1 MGFIIGIDLG
11 TTNSAVAIIDDG
23 SPRIIPNRNGAP
35 VTPSVVG
42 IVEEDGKT
50 RLLVGE
56 EAKRQLLLHPEQT
69 VAEIKRSM
77 GTDYRASLLGREY
90 TAQEI
95 SAVILKNLKQE
106 VELFL
111 DEPVTDAVITVPAY
125 FQDVQRQ
132 ATKDAGE
139 IAGLNVRRIIN
150 EPTAAAL
157 AYDVDRR
164 SDQVLLVYDLG
175 GGTFDVSIIE
185 VNPGIMEVIA
195 TTGDSHLGGT
205 DFDRRIMDWVLEWF
219 EGEYGIDLRKDP
231 VAMQQL
237 KQASEEAKIELSSSH
252 KAVIEVPAIAS
263 KDSKVINISKEIT
276 RSTLE
281 GLIKDLLARTMD
293 FTNQALEDAELTPQ
307 EISQILLV
315 GGSTKIPLVRSMVK
329 NRMKQ
334 EPCTD
339 INPDECVALGAA
351 VQAGL
356 ITGQVKELVLSDILS
371 HSLGTET
378 IGDTFDVLIS
388 RHSFIPTSVSQ
399 DYTTVVENQPRVRIN
414 VLEGESKSAS
424 ENVRLGTFIL
434 DEIPP
439 GPPGSQTIRVKF
451 DIDNDGI
458 LTVTATDLETGK
470 ANQIVIEA
478 SKTRLSDEEIVRAR
492 DNLEELTEASGG
504 PSAGLPDTYREA
516 MALITRAEGM
526 EFRVTDM
533 EVKRLRELIHE
544 LEMAISLNDMDT
556 VLEKSDELSEL
567 LFDLEDAYGHL
578 NDEMEEESSSEDE
591 QAD

>member
-1 MGFIIGIDLG
+1 MGFIVGIDLG
-11 TTNSAVAIIDDG
+11 TTNSAVAIIDNG
-23 SPRIIPNRNGAP
+23 SPRVIPNRTGSP
-35 VTPSVVG
+35 ITPSVVG
-42 IVEEDGKT
+42 VMEEGGKT

-56 EAKRQLLLHPEQT
+56 EAKRQLLLRPDQT
-69 VAEIKRSM
+69 VAEVKRVM
-77 GTDYRASLLGREY
+77 GTDYRATMLGREY
-90 TAQEI
+90 TPQEI
-95 SAVILKNLKQE
+95 SAVILKNLKEE

-157 AYDVDRR
+157 AFDVDRR

-205 DFDRRIMDWVLEWF
+205 DFDRRIMDWVLKWF
-219 EGEYGIDLRKDP
+219 EDEHGIDLRKDP

-237 KQASEEAKIELSSSH
+237 KDASERAKIELSSH
-252 KAVIEVPAIAS
+252 AKAVISIPAIAKKDDTVINLS
-263 KDSKVINISKEIT
+263 KDIT

-281 GLIKDLLARTMD
+281 GLIQDLLERTMD

-307 EISQILLV
+307 EISQVLLV
-315 GGSTKIPLVRSMVK
+315 GGSTKIPLVRTMVRA
-329 NRMKQ
+329 RMKQ

-399 DYTTVVENQPRVRIN
+399 DYTTVVENQSRVRIN
-414 VLEGESKSAS
+414 VLEGESKTAS

-470 ANQIVIEA
+470 ANQIIIEA
-478 SKTRLSDEEIVRAR
+478 SKTRLSDEDIVRAK
-492 DNLEELTEASGG
+492 DNLEELSAAPGG
-504 PSAGLPDTYREA
+504 ARTGLPDTYREA

-526 EFRVTDM
+526 EFRVTDV
-533 EVKRLRELIHE
+533 EVKRLRELTHE
-544 LEMAISLNDMDT
+544 LEMAISLNDADT
-556 VLEKSDELSEL
+556 VLGKSDELSEL
-567 LFDLEDAYGHL
+567 LFDLEDAYGRPS
-578 NDEMEEESSSEDE
+578 DDADAKSSDEDE
-591 QAD
+591 

>member
-1 MGFIIGIDLG
+1 MGFMIGIDLG

-23 SPRIIPNRNGAP
+23 SPRIIPNRSGSP

-42 IVEEDGKT
+42 VAEEDGKT
-50 RLLVGE
+50 RVLVGE
-56 EAKRQLLLHPEQT
+56 EAKRQLLLRPGQT

-77 GTDYRASLLGREY
+77 GTDYRTSLLGREY
-90 TAQEI
+90 TPQEI
-95 SAVILKNLKQE
+95 SAAILKSLKEE
-106 VELFL
+106 VEMFL
-111 DEPVTDAVITVPAY
+111 DEAVTDAVITVPAY

-164 SDQVLLVYDLG
+164 SDQMLLVYDLG

-205 DFDRRIMDWVLEWF
+205 DFDQRIMDWVLEWF
-219 EGEYGIDLRKDP
+219 EGEYGIDLRSDL
-231 VAMQQL
+231 VAMQHL
-237 KQASEEAKIELSSSH
+237 KQASELAKIELSSNA
-252 KAVIEVPAIAS
+252 KAVIKVPAITS
-263 KDSKVINISKEIT
+263 KDGDVINLSKEIT
-276 RSTLE
+276 RSTFE
-281 GLIKDLLARTMD
+281 DLIKDHLGRTMD

-315 GGSTKIPLVRSMVK
+315 GGSTKIPLVRKMVRS
-329 NRMKQ
+329 RMKQ
-334 EPCTD
+334 DPSTD

-399 DYTTVVENQPRVRIN
+399 DYTTVVEDQAKVRIN
-414 VLEGESKSAS
+414 VLEGESRSAS
-424 ENVRLGTFIL
+424 GNTRLGMFIL

-451 DIDNDGI
+451 DIDNNGI

-470 ANQIVIEA
+470 LNQIIIEA
-478 SKTRLSDEEIVRAR
+478 SKTRLSDEEIVRAK
-492 DNLEELTEASGG
+492 DNLEELADESGG
-504 PSAGLPDTYREA
+504 PRTGLPDTYREA

-526 EFRVTDM
+526 EFSVTDM

-544 LEMAISLNDMDT
+544 LEMAISLDDSAT

-578 NDEMEEESSSEDE
+578 NDHVEEESSGGNE
-591 QAD
+591 

>member
-1 MGFIIGIDLG
+1 MGFIVGIDLG
-11 TTNSAVAIIDDG
+11 TTNSAVAIIDNG
-23 SPRIIPNRNGAP
+23 SPRIIPNRTGSP
-35 VTPSVVG
+35 ITPSVVG
-42 IVEEDGKT
+42 VVEEGGKT

-56 EAKRQLLLHPEQT
+56 EAKRQLLLRPDQT
-69 VAEIKRSM
+69 VAEVKRVM
-77 GTDYRASLLGREY
+77 GTDFRATMLGREY
-90 TAQEI
+90 TPQEI
-95 SAVILKNLKQE
+95 SAVILKNLKEE

-157 AYDVDRR
+157 AFDVDRR
-164 SDQVLLVYDLG
+164 SDQMLLVYDLG

-205 DFDRRIMDWVLEWF
+205 DFDRRIMDWVLKWF
-219 EGEYGIDLRKDP
+219 EDEYGMDLRKDP

-237 KQASEEAKIELSSSH
+237 KDASERAKIELSSQA
-252 KAVIEVPAIAS
+252 KAVISIPAIAKKDDTVINLS
-263 KDSKVINISKEIT
+263 KDIT

-281 GLIKDLLARTMD
+281 GLIQDLLERTMD

-307 EISQILLV
+307 EISQVLLV
-315 GGSTKIPLVRSMVK
+315 GGSTKIPLVRKMVK
-329 NRMKQ
+329 ARMKQ

-378 IGDTFDVLIS
+378 IGDTFDVLAS

-399 DYTTVVENQPRVRIN
+399 DYTTVVENQSRVRIN

-424 ENVRLGTFIL
+424 EDVRLGTFIL
-434 DEIPP
+434 DEVPP

-451 DIDNDGI
+451 DVDNDGI

-470 ANQIVIEA
+470 ANQIIIEA

-492 DNLEELTEASGG
+492 DNLEELSEAPGG
-504 PSAGLPDTYREA
+504 ARAGLPDTYREA

-533 EVKRLRELIHE
+533 EVKRLRELTHE
-544 LEMAISLNDMDT
+544 LEMALNLNDADA
-556 VLEKSDELSEL
+556 VLGKSDELSEL
-567 LFDLEDAYGHL
+567 LFDLEDAYGRPSDDA
-578 NDEMEEESSSEDE
+578 DEKSSDEDE
-591 QAD
+591 